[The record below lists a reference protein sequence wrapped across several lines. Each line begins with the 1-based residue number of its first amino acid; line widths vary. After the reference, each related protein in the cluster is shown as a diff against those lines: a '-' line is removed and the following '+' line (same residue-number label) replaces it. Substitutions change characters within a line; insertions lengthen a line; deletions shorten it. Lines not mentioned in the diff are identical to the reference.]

1 MKILLGDFNARLW
14 REGIFKPTVGN
25 EGLRQDIKD
34 DGFRIVNLTI
44 SNNLVV
50 KNMMFPHRNIRKHT
64 WTSPD
69 GISSLFDVRY
79 LKGAECDTDH
89 YLVVAKVRERLTVSK
104 QKTQKSEVERFKLKK
119 LRELE
124 FKKEYQIWI

>member
-1 MKILLGDFNARLW
+1 MKILLGDFNTGLW
-14 REGIFKPTVGN
+14 RECIFKPTVGN

-50 KNMMFPHRNIRKHT
+50 KNMVFPHRNIRKYT

-69 GISSLFDVRY
+69 GISSVFDVRS

-89 YLVVAKVRERLTVSK
+89 YLVVAKVREKLAVSK
-104 QKTQKSEVERFKLKK
+104 QEHRSLM
-119 LRELE
+119 
-124 FKKEYQIWI
+124 